1 MSEEKNFEKDVL
13 NIKYNITKKGFKVR
27 LNNKNYF
34 VKYPLFIWQN
44 FPKKIKKILVENFV
58 FLTTFTLPMLL
69 NKKKA
74 YFTMNSPLLGSF
86 FIKPIL
92 YYIPSSADEYNRDSF
107 SLLKRFINSTYDF
120 KSYNVHFLNYDPK
133 VNYRS
138 VHLFTFGKD
147 SLLSYCL
154 AEELKLNPV
163 LLYIEEPDTA
173 YKIDGKIVRT
183 YENKHKDILIKKFT
197 QEFKKPIYKIKHQ
210 LSLTREAKH
219 LEIDEPELP
228 YGSQL
233 TEYALLTIPF
243 NHYFKAKYMI
253 YGNEAS
259 CSSTYINKEGIITNP
274 VYDQSGEWV
283 VEISKVLKILTK
295 KMSAISLIEPIHELA
310 ITKILHSRYQKQA
323 KYQMS
328 CMAANNNAKNTRWCH
343 NCSKCARMYVF
354 LSALKINPEIV
365 DFKESMFKKEKMPFF
380 SLFGKPDNALPYDLA
395 GVGRDEMMLAFYLAY
410 KNGAKGFIINE
421 FKKRFLKEAE
431 QRKNELYKEFFG
443 IHKTITIPN
452 RMKKK
457 LLQIYKEEIE
467 KIKLF

>member
-1 MSEEKNFEKDVL
+1 MEELKISYSL
-13 NIKYNITKKGFKVR
+13 SKKGFRVKID
-27 LNNKNYF
+27 NKNYF
-34 VKYPLFIWQN
+34 IKYPHLIWEN
-44 FPKKIKKILVENFV
+44 FPKKVKKLIVENFV

-74 YFTMNSPLLGSF
+74 FFNMNSPLLGSF

-92 YYIPSSADEYNRDSF
+92 YYIPACADEYNRDSF

-120 KSYNVHFLNYDPK
+120 KSYNVNFYDYNPK

-138 VHLFTFGKD
+138 IHLFTFGKD

-163 LLYIEEPDTA
+163 LLYVEEPDTI
-173 YKIDGKIVRT
+173 YKDKEGKIKKT
-183 YENKHKDILIKKFT
+183 YENKHKDILIKKFIE
-197 QEFKKPIYKIKHQ
+197 EFKKPIYKIKHHV
-210 LSLTREAKH
+210 SLTREAPH
-219 LEIDEPELP
+219 LGVDEPELP

-259 CSSTYINKEGIITNP
+259 CSSTYVNKEGFITNP

-283 VEISKVLKILTK
+283 VEISKVLKVLTK

-310 ITKILHSRYQKQA
+310 ITKILHSRYPKYA

-328 CMAANNNAKNTRWCH
+328 CMAANNYAKYSRWCH
-343 NCSKCARMYVF
+343 NCSKCARMYAF
-354 LSALKINPEIV
+354 LRALNIDPAIV
-365 DFKESMFKKEKMPFF
+365 GYKEDMFKKEKMCFF
-380 SLFGKPDNALPYDLA
+380 SLFGKPNENTLPYDLS
-395 GVGRDEMMLAFYLAY
+395 GVGRDEMLLAFYLAY
-410 KNGAKGFIINE
+410 KNYGKGYLIKE
-421 FKKRFLKEAE
+421 FEKRFLKEAE
-431 QRKNELYKEFFG
+431 KRKNELYKEFFG
-443 IHKTITIPN
+443 IHGSVTVPKK
-452 RMKKK
+452 MQKK
-457 LLQIYKEEIE
+457 LFNIYKEELE
-467 KIKLF
+467 NIKLP